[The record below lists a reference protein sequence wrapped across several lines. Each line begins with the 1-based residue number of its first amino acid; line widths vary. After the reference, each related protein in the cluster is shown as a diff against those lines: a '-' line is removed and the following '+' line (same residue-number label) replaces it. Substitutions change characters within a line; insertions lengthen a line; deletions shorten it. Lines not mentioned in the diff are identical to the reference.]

1 MTRRALARAGVALG
15 VAAGLMAVAASP
27 LGRGEAHA
35 QAGSGV
41 GWSLLKPESQ
51 YLRASQLDRRPAPN
65 SDIDP
70 LPPKGSESRGGR
82 VVARVLINEAG
93 RADRVIVESSEPRGL
108 FDASVVA
115 AFGAAHYRP
124 GYKSGVAVKSQMR
137 VEVRIEPQEPSPKP
151 ARRN

>member
-1 MTRRALARAGVALG
+1 MRPARAALVLG
-15 VAAGLMAVAASP
+15 VAAGLCVLAASP

-41 GWSLLKPESQ
+41 GWSLLKPASQ
-51 YLRASQLDRRPAPN
+51 YLSASQLDRRPAPN
-65 SDIDP
+65 SEINP
-70 LPPKGSESRGGR
+70 VPPKGSESKGGR
-82 VVARVLINEAG
+82 VVARILINEAG
-93 RADRVIVESSEPRGL
+93 KADRVIVESSEPRGV

-115 AFGAAHYRP
+115 AFGEALYRP

-151 ARRN
+151 ARPN